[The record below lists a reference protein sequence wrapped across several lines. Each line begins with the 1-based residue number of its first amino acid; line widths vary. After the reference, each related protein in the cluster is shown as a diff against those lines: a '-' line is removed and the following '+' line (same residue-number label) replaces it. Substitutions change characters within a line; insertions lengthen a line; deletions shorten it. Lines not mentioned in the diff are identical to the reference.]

1 MYRKGASVSKNL
13 QCGMLINM
21 YFCSWTFNE
30 LEAVC
35 AIIKPKK
42 RRFINHHQS
51 YKSTYITSKECRLR
65 GFVSRSDILRAVV
78 TNPPL
83 SF

>member
-13 QCGMLINM
+13 LCRMLINM
-21 YFCSWTFNE
+21 FSCSWTFNE

-35 AIIKPKK
+35 AIIKAKK
-42 RRFINHHQS
+42 SRFINHNQS
-51 YKSTYITSKECRLR
+51 HKPTYITSKESRLP

-78 TNPPL
+78 SNPPL
-83 SF
+83 SL